1 MCDLVSYKI
10 LYYIMYFV
18 KIINN
23 ILLIKTKKRL
33 GKTANPRALL
43 KLIN

>member
-10 LYYIMYFV
+10 LYYIMYFG

-23 ILLIKTKKRL
+23 ILLIKTKKAP
-33 GKTANPRALL
+33 GQNCKSKGAF
-43 KLIN
+43 KIN